1 MGICEYRYSTYYIM
15 VFTLKRPP
23 LKGHLLK
30 CRFCC
35 EFMAPLPEGVVKG
48 MKGCGLNRVLYTY
61 VF

>member
-1 MGICEYRYSTYYIM
+1 M